1 MKKSEEKHLMAQI
14 SKNLVAY
21 SNEPVVT
28 TAQLA
33 IYYETAEDIITQ
45 NFRRNKE
52 HFEEVKHY
60 FKLEGDAL
68 SQFICTLQNE
78 GCKAQISVMTRTLY
92 LWTRRGAMRHAKML
106 NTDKA
111 WEVFDF
117 LEEFYFDH
125 EKFDWQ
131 KARQDY
137 KIALRKMTDAI
148 RDKLIPLA
156 IKQGMEPEK
165 AQFFYNN
172 YNRLLNKYLGIKSD
186 NRELLSQMQL
196 FEMKKMS
203 AIAAARI
210 EKCVAEEMEYHAIYA
225 DVKAYFAEYAR
236 ISMF

>member
-1 MKKSEEKHLMAQI
+1 MKKSEEKKLIAQVK
-14 SKNLVAY
+14 KNLLDY
-21 SNEPVVT
+21 NETPVVT

-33 IYYETAEDIITQ
+33 AYYECEPRQIKQ
-45 NFRRNKE
+45 NFNNNVA
-52 HFEEVKHY
+52 HFEEGKHY
-60 FKLEGDAL
+60 FKVEGESLNKLRVENFDL
-68 SQFICTLQNE
+68 
-78 GCKAQISVMTRTLY
+78 QISMMTRTLY

-106 NTDKA
+106 NNEKA

-117 LEEFYFDH
+117 LEDFYFDH
-125 EKFDWQ
+125 EKFEWH
-131 KARQDY
+131 KARRDY
-137 KIALRKMTDAI
+137 KIAILKMTDTI

-186 NRELLSQMQL
+186 SRELLSQRQL
-196 FEMKKMS
+196 FEMEKMS
-203 AIAAARI
+203 ALAAARI
-210 EKCVAEEMEYHAIYA
+210 EKCVSEEIEYHAIYY